1 MATFSLTD
9 ADLVDGELLD
19 ANLLT
24 TFTPF
29 CRRFVY
35 IAAARN
41 PAEFLTAT
49 PSESGGTQLFSH
61 SRLSGRIAAIFVA

>member
-1 MATFSLTD
+1 MATISLTD
-9 ADLVDGELLD
+9 ADLLDGELLD

-24 TFTPF
+24 TLTPF

-35 IAAARN
+35 IGAARN
-41 PAEFLTAT
+41 PAEFPAAK
-49 PSESGGTQLFSH
+49 PSESGGTQLLSH